1 MLFSLVYS
9 LLRTLLD
16 VIATSHGDH
25 ARLQAEVLVLRR
37 QVQVLERQIKRVQW
51 TPGDRML
58 LAALR
63 DRLPQSAWAALLV
76 QPETVLGWHR
86 ALVRRKWAAYLRRPR
101 RGRPRISTEC
111 RQLIVRMAKEN
122 PGWGYFRIKGE
133 LRKLG
138 HTVAATTIRS
148 VLVQAGIPPS
158 GRRAKLSWKQ
168 FLAAQ
173 AQTLVVADF
182 LSVDTVFFKRLYVLI
197 YMHLATRRV
206 LLAACTAN
214 PNEAWMAQQARN
226 LAWTL
231 EEEGINPKAVIHDRD
246 KKFSA
251 RADSVFRSAGA
262 RVILTPLMAP
272 RANAHVERWI
282 GSCRRECLDRMLV
295 VNQRHLEAIVRE
307 YCMHYNQERPTP
319 QPRVAT
325 TSGTRRSR
333 RRQNSCCPTAR
344 AAGRPDQRVLL
355 RDDGGLNRWSVPS
368 TRSQSRDLRAFGL
381 HATQTQ
387 RAGCPTWSGCPSKA
401 VWY

>member
-1 MLFSLVYS
+1 MLGSLVYS
-9 LLRTLLD
+9 LLRALLD
-16 VIATSHGDH
+16 VLATNHVDQ
-25 ARLQAEVLVLRR
+25 ARLQAEVLALRR
-37 QVQVLERQIKRVQW
+37 QVQVLERQIKRVRW

-58 LAALR
+58 MAALR
-63 DRLPQSAWAALLV
+63 DRLPQSAWAGLLLR
-76 QPETVLGWHR
+76 PETVLGWHR
-86 ALVRRKWAAYLRRPR
+86 AMVRRKWAAYLRRPR
-101 RGRPRISTEC
+101 RGRPRTSTEC

-148 VLVQAGIPPS
+148 VLLRAGIPPS

-173 AQTLVVADF
+173 AQSLVVADF
-182 LSVDTVFFKRLYVLI
+182 LSVDTIFFKRLYVLI

-206 LLAACTAN
+206 LLSACTAN

-231 EEEGINPKAVIHDRD
+231 EEEGIKLKTVIHDRD

-251 RADSVFRSAGA
+251 RADNILVSAGA

-282 GSCRRECLDRMLV
+282 GSYRRECLDRMLV
-295 VNQRHLEAIVRE
+295 VNLRHLEMILRE
-307 YCMHYNQERPTP
+307 YCTHYNQERPH
-319 QPRVAT
+319 
-325 TSGTRRSR
+325 RSR
-333 RRQNSCCPTAR
+333 ELRPPAARGDPAGSKTGGVRRQVR
-344 AAGRPDQRVLL
+344 L
-355 RDDGGLNRWSVPS
+355 GGLISEYYRE
-368 TRSQSRDLRAFGL
+368 
-381 HATQTQ
+381 
-387 RAGCPTWSGCPSKA
+387 A
-401 VWY
+401 VAA